1 MVFAYQK
8 ENKNM
13 KNTMAVLAISSLLA
27 VSACKKTENN
37 NTAAGTA
44 VTPEA
49 ERFTADSVKIDDSI
63 KINDSLTVKY
73 SSRMLV
79 FPSLKDKTLL
89 DSIYFT
95 EKNISDFSKNGLRNH
110 LQKSKNEYF
119 NQIRKDAK
127 EWGSDLTYAQ
137 EWYSDTGMKV
147 KSNMN
152 GYLHVE
158 YVWGSYSGGAHDN
171 YGFSERVF
179 DLENDKKVELKDII
193 SMPAVQLEALLMKN
207 INKINSGT
215 TDNTGQVNN
224 SEMLLVDKIPATG
237 NFYFDEKN
245 LYFHYSP
252 YEITAFA
259 AGDITI
265 PVSWADLKGT
275 LNPEFAKRMK
285 IN

>member
-1 MVFAYQK
+1 
-8 ENKNM
+8 M
-13 KNTMAVLAISSLLA
+13 KNTIAVLALSSLLA

-37 NTAAGTA
+37 TGAGT
-44 VTPEA
+44 TEA
-49 ERFTADSVKIDDSI
+49 AEAQRFTVDSVKINDSI

-73 SSRMLV
+73 TSKMLV
-79 FPSLKDKTLL
+79 FPTLKSKSLQ

-95 EKNISDFSKNGLRNH
+95 EKGISDFSKNGLQNY

-127 EWGSDLTYAQ
+127 DWGSDLAFAQ
-137 EWYSDTGMKV
+137 EWYSDTGMNL
-147 KSNMN
+147 KSNTN
-152 GYLHVE
+152 DYLHIE

-179 DLENDKKVELKDII
+179 DLKNNKKVELKDITL
-193 SMPAVQLEALLMKN
+193 MPVASLEALLMKN

-215 TDNTGQVNN
+215 TDNKGQVNN
-224 SEMLLVDKIPATG
+224 SEMLLVDKIPATQ
-237 NFYFDEKN
+237 NFYFDGKN

-265 PVSWADLKGT
+265 PVSWAELKGT

>member
-1 MVFAYQK
+1 
-8 ENKNM
+8 M
-13 KNTMAVLAISSLLA
+13 KNTMAVLAVSSLLA

-37 NTAAGTA
+37 NTAAA
-44 VTPEA
+44 APEK
-49 ERFTADSVKIDDSI
+49 ERFTVDSVKIDDSI

-79 FPSLKDKTLL
+79 FPTLKNKTLL

-95 EKNISDFSKNGLRNH
+95 EKNIGDFSKNGLRNY

-127 EWGSDLTYAQ
+127 EWGSDLTFAQ
-137 EWYSDTGMKV
+137 EWYFDTGMKV

-158 YVWGSYSGGAHDN
+158 YIWGSYSGGAHDN

-179 DLENDKKVELKDII
+179 DLENNKKVELKDIT
-193 SMPAVQLEALLMKN
+193 SMPAGQLEALLMKN

-265 PVSWADLKGT
+265 PVSWANLKGT